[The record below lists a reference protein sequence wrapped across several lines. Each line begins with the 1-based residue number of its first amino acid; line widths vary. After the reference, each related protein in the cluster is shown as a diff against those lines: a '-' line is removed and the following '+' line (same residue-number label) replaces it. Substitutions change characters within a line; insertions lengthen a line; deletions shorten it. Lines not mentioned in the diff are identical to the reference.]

1 MNEQVIRNALDDL
14 ETCSEKIK
22 DSHPYE
28 AGMITEIVTIIKSET
43 GVDDIGHALER
54 CIDVDRVRLACER
67 CGNEVSVYSEDGEPA
82 VICECGAPMDQSVDT
97 GPDQGGQTD
106 E

>member
-22 DSHPYE
+22 DTHPYE
-28 AGMITEIVTIIKSET
+28 AGMITELVSTIESET
-43 GVDDIGHALER
+43 GV
-54 CIDVDRVRLACER
+54 
-67 CGNEVSVYSEDGEPA
+67 N
-82 VICECGAPMDQSVDT
+82 
-97 GPDQGGQTD
+97 D